1 MLFLEYHARRKI
13 QCDLNGSGRDK
24 VEMQFSSCNLVYVV
38 LSFLFTCVR
47 IAYEFMPLT
56 DFRGPEV
63 AYMYICY
70 LFGR

>member
-1 MLFLEYHARRKI
+1 
-13 QCDLNGSGRDK
+13 
-24 VEMQFSSCNLVYVV
+24 MQFSSCNLVYVV